1 MLIVHQAMG
10 QPFLDQMRQQVKDER
25 DREEPEEVEL
35 EKGSGVQSTV
45 GKPWYAQTYEYLK
58 YAAAW

>member
-1 MLIVHQAMG
+1 MG